1 MALQIRD
8 VHLPHRAVL
17 APMEGVTD
25 LPFRRLIR
33 QVGGCGMT
41 WTEFVPA
48 ASLAEEHRRAL
59 ATAEIDPDERPVAIQ
74 IYGREPG
81 LLADGAR
88 YAEDLGASV
97 VDVNFGCPSKKVCA
111 HSGGSALLREPVH
124 ARRIVAAVR
133 AAVSVPFT
141 VKMRAGWDPTSKN
154 APDIAWMCQEEGVDA
169 VTVHWRT
176 RADLYGGTRDAAII
190 AAVVDRVGIP
200 VIANGDV
207 VDAPTALAL
216 LADTG
221 AAGVMIGRGA
231 VRNPW
236 VFREIEAALAG
247 RPAPVVDLAERER
260 VLLGYFE
267 RLRLAFH
274 SDHGALGR
282 IKKLARYFPGGI
294 AGGDALRDAIW
305 HSPTV
310 DVALDRTRA
319 FFAGA
324 REAAVAAA

>member
-1 MALQIRD
+1 MGLRIRD
-8 VHLPHRAVL
+8 LELANVAVQ

-25 LPFRRLIR
+25 VAFRRLIR

-48 ASLAEEHRRAL
+48 KALAGQHDRAL
-59 ATAEIDPDERPVAIQ
+59 AAAEIDPDERPVAIQ
-74 IYGREPG
+74 IYGREPA

-88 YAEDLGASV
+88 CAQDLGASV

-111 HSGGSALLREPVH
+111 HSGGSALLREPAL

-141 VKMRAGWDPTSKN
+141 VKMRSGWDQSSKN

-176 RADLYGGTRDAAII
+176 RADLYGGVRDPAVI
-190 AAVVDRVGIP
+190 AAVVDRLSIP

-207 VDAPTALAL
+207 VDAAGALAL
-216 LADTG
+216 LAETG

-247 RPAPVVDLAERER
+247 LPAPVVDLAERER

-267 RLRLAFH
+267 RLRRGFH
-274 SDHGALGR
+274 TDHGALGR
-282 IKKLARYFPGGI
+282 IKKLARYFPGET
-294 AGGDALRDAIW
+294 LRDAIW
-305 HSPTV
+305 HSADV
-310 DVALDRTRA
+310 DDAMARTRSW
-319 FFAGA
+319 FADA
-324 REAAVAAA
+324 REVACSA